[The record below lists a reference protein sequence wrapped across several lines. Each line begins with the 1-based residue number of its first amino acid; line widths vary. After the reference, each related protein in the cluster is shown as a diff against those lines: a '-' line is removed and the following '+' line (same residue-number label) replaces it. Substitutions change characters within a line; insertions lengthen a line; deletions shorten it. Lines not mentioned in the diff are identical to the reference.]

1 MPSLTI
7 SDLQQMLYGQ
17 SVKVQLVQ
25 YHTLTSQ
32 NIIKRNIENVQS
44 VIVLTN
50 VIDRPSVNKHRISPI
65 VHETKC
71 H

>member
-50 VIDRPSVNKHRISPI
+50 VIDRPSLKKYRKGPTVF
-65 VHETKC
+65 ETKC
-71 H
+71 Y